1 LRFYKSGFQI
11 DIYIKKTYNDTVEN
25 KEDIIVVFERIRE
38 MIKEE
43 LNVPEEKITMEA
55 RLAED
60 LGADSI
66 DAVELIMNIEDEF
79 NVQVSDEQAQNI
91 KTVGDIVKYVES
103 VK

>member
-1 LRFYKSGFQI
+1 MLHMIFKR
-11 DIYIKKTYNDTVEN
+11 IK
-25 KEDIIVVFERIRE
+25 E
-38 MIKEE
+38 MIVEE

-79 NVQVSDEQAQNI
+79 SIQVSDEEAQNI
-91 KTVGDIVKYVES
+91 KTVGDLVKYVEAL
-103 VK
+103 K

>member
-1 LRFYKSGFQI
+1 MI
-11 DIYIKKTYNDTVEN
+11 
-25 KEDIIVVFERIRE
+25 FERVKE
-38 MIKEE
+38 MIVEE
-43 LNVPEEKITMEA
+43 LNVPEEKITMTA

-79 NVQVSDEQAQNI
+79 EIQVSDEHAQNI
-91 KTVGDIVKYVES
+91 KTVGDLVRYIES

>member
-1 LRFYKSGFQI
+1 MI
-11 DIYIKKTYNDTVEN
+11 
-25 KEDIIVVFERIRE
+25 FERIKE
-38 MIKEE
+38 MIVEE
-43 LNVPEEKITMEA
+43 LNVPVEKITMEA

-79 NVQVSDEQAQNI
+79 EIQVSDEQAQNI
-91 KTVGDIVKYVES
+91 KTVGDLVKYIES

>member
-1 LRFYKSGFQI
+1 M
-11 DIYIKKTYNDTVEN
+11 
-25 KEDIIVVFERIRE
+25 VFKRVKE

-43 LNVPEEKITMEA
+43 LGLPEEKITMEA

-79 NVQVSDEQAQNI
+79 SVEVSDEQAQNI
-91 KTVGDIVKYVES
+91 KTVGDIVKFVEQLS
-103 VK
+103 K

>member
-1 LRFYKSGFQI
+1 MI
-11 DIYIKKTYNDTVEN
+11 
-25 KEDIIVVFERIRE
+25 FERIKQ
-38 MIKEE
+38 MIIEE
-43 LNVPEEKITMEA
+43 LNVPEAKITMQA

-79 NVQVSDEQAQNI
+79 SIQVSDEEAQNI
-91 KTVGDIVKYVES
+91 KTVGDLVKYVEA

>member
-1 LRFYKSGFQI
+1 M
-11 DIYIKKTYNDTVEN
+11 TYNNVAEIRRN
-25 KEDIIVVFERIRE
+25 YNVIFERVKE
-38 MIKEE
+38 MIVEE
-43 LNVPEEKITMEA
+43 LNVPVEKITMTA

-79 NVQVSDEQAQNI
+79 EIQVSDEQAQNI
-91 KTVGDIVKYVES
+91 KTVGDLVRYIES

>member
-1 LRFYKSGFQI
+1 MI
-11 DIYIKKTYNDTVEN
+11 
-25 KEDIIVVFERIRE
+25 FERVKE
-38 MIKEE
+38 MIVEE
-43 LNVPEEKITMEA
+43 LNVPAEKITMQS

-79 NVQVSDEQAQNI
+79 EIQVSDEQAQNI
-91 KTVGDIVKYVES
+91 KTVGDLVKYIES

>member
-1 LRFYKSGFQI
+1 M
-11 DIYIKKTYNDTVEN
+11 
-25 KEDIIVVFERIRE
+25 II
-38 MIKEE
+38 EE
-43 LNVPEEKITMEA
+43 LNVPEAKITMEA

-79 NVQVSDEQAQNI
+79 SIQVSDEQAQNI
-91 KTVGDIVKYVES
+91 KTVGDLVKYVEA

>member
-1 LRFYKSGFQI
+1 MKVS
-11 DIYIKKTYNDTVEN
+11 YNWNCWT
-25 KEDIIVVFERIRE
+25 KEDMNVIFDRVKE
-38 MIKEE
+38 MIVEE
-43 LNVPEEKITMEA
+43 LNVPAEKVTLEA

-79 NVQVSDEQAQNI
+79 KIEVSDEQAQSI
-91 KTVGDIVKYVES
+91 KTVGDLVKYIQA

>member
-1 LRFYKSGFQI
+1 M
-11 DIYIKKTYNDTVEN
+11 
-25 KEDIIVVFERIRE
+25 II
-38 MIKEE
+38 EE
-43 LNVPEEKITMEA
+43 LNVPEEKITMQA

-79 NVQVSDEQAQNI
+79 SIQVSDEEAQNI
-91 KTVGDIVKYVES
+91 KTVGDLVKYVEA